1 VHERGHARARL
12 GELLGVEASLETGQ
26 AGHPEGLEE
35 GGEVRA
41 LRERLFRPHVGL
53 DEAGVHSRLLHVL
66 EGEGAGDGLAL
77 AGELE
82 VERARGAHGL
92 RRGAEGAFGRRRE
105 RRARGAECR
114 SREPPRER
122 ARLDARAR
130 PPRRPESTHASSNR
144 PAEFPARDGSVNL
157 SAPRAAEVRGSGWVR
172 VGRTRERRFHDGS
185 GGGRASERGSSA
197 SAARHEDTKTHAGC
211 QKLPKTRASARRRRG
226 TTLPSPPSTPRRTS
240 PCIRITLLLIV
251 HRLPR
256 LRRLT
261 LPRPPLGRDCSTPCT
276 FSQTRT
282 GTVCLPETP
291 RPTTPPPPSSLP
303 A

>member
-1 VHERGHARARL
+1 MSLERTSSRASTPRRSRAPSSSPRIDTRVVESTRGVPRARR
-12 GELLGVEASLETGQ
+12 V
-26 AGHPEGLEE
+26 
-35 GGEVRA
+35 
-41 LRERLFRPHVGL
+41 
-53 DEAGVHSRLLHVL
+53 
-66 EGEGAGDGLAL
+66 
-77 AGELE
+77 
-82 VERARGAHGL
+82 
-92 RRGAEGAFGRRRE
+92 
-105 RRARGAECR
+105 
-114 SREPPRER
+114 REPQ
-122 ARLDARAR
+122 
-130 PPRRPESTHASSNR
+130 
-144 PAEFPARDGSVNL
+144 
-157 SAPRAAEVRGSGWVR
+157 RAASCGSPRVR

-211 QKLPKTRASARRRRG
+211 QKFPKTRASARRRRG

-261 LPRPPLGRDCSTPCT
+261 LHRPPLGRDCSTPCT

>member
-1 VHERGHARARL
+1 MHERGHARARL
-12 GELLGVEASLETGQ
+12 GERLGVEASLETGQ

-144 PAEFPARDGSVNL
+144 PAEFPARDGSVK
-157 SAPRAAEVRGSGWVR
+157 SARRELRKSEGQGRSHPRAKIPR
-172 VGRTRERRFHDGS
+172 REWWW
-185 GGGRASERGSSA
+185 ASERTRIVGVCC
-197 SAARHEDTKTHAGC
+197 AARRHEDTRRV
-211 QKLPKTRASARRRRG
+211 PKVAKDSGVRASTARYDASVSAVDAA
-226 TTLPSPPSTPRRTS
+226 TNIPVHSHHTPT
-240 PCIRITLLLIV
+240 
-251 HRLPR
+251 HRP
-256 LRRLT
+256 
-261 LPRPPLGRDCSTPCT
+261 
-276 FSQTRT
+276 
-282 GTVCLPETP
+282 
-291 RPTTPPPPSSLP
+291 
-303 A
+303 